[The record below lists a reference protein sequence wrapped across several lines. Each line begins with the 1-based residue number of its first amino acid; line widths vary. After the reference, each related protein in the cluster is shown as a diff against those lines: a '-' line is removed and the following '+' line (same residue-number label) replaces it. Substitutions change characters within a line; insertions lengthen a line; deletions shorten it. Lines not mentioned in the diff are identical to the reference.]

1 MREELYD
8 AREVKPMYFDSELE
22 RDTAFLALN
31 SSVFYAYW
39 LTYGNSH
46 HLNWTQIGALPF
58 PPGSRVEEKSD
69 RITELADELWD
80 AMEDCFDPTAGV
92 TGEFDMSVNKPI
104 VNEVDE
110 LMGELYGLS
119 DDEVE
124 YLKEYPPNY
133 GGDYGRVAPD
143 EDTEQQELE
152 STADD

>member
-1 MREELYD
+1 
-8 AREVKPMYFDSELE
+8 
-22 RDTAFLALN
+22 
-31 SSVFYAYW
+31 
-39 LTYGNSH
+39 
-46 HLNWTQIGALPF
+46 
-58 PPGSRVEEKSD
+58 
-69 RITELADELWD
+69 
-80 AMEDCFDPTAGV
+80 MEDCFDPTAGV

-143 EDTEQQELE
+143 EDTKQQELE